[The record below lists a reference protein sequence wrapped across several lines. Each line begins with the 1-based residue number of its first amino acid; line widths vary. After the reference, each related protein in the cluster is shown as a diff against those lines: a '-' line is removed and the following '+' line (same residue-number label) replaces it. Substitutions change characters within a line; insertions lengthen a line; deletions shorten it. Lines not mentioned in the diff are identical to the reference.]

1 MVAPFKTEKKAKAE
15 QRTRIF
21 ATVVYPESAPEDWR
35 ERLEQ
40 THVAAMVSPLHDAD
54 TLPTGEQK
62 KPHWHVLWRYNGV
75 KTISQAQEVV
85 KLIGGA
91 GEVEVV
97 NDYRGYARYLCHLD
111 SPDKAQYPTSA
122 VACYGGAD
130 WAEVALSDAERA
142 DKLLDEIEDWIDDTG
157 CVSYVALCRYARRQR
172 PDWTR
177 CVRTHTVHLSALIR
191 SAYWEQTQSGDRDG
205 GCF

>member
-85 KLIGGA
+85 KLIG
-91 GEVEVV
+91 
-97 NDYRGYARYLCHLD
+97 YLCHLD